1 MKLFRWAAAI
11 AALSVGLAAAQ
22 TAAPPPLPPPPE
34 GTTDDIPAVGDLT
47 VITAERL
54 VYDAEKQTAL
64 FEKDVV
70 VSDPNLRMKADKLTV
85 VFDDKNQPQRL
96 LAEGRVILGQAET
109 RAWAEKVTYDVV
121 SGQVTLEG
129 RPRVMRGRDL
139 LMAQRIVFWRNQSRL
154 ECYPEAR
161 LVIYPQK
168 DGLRERFTGGR

>member
-1 MKLFRWAAAI
+1 MKPFHWI
-11 AALSVGLAAAQ
+11 AALVALSAGLAAAQ
-22 TAAPPPLPPPPE
+22 NAEPPPLPPPPE

-54 VYDAEKQTAL
+54 VYDAERQTAQ

-70 VSDPNLRMKADKLTV
+70 VSDPHLRMKTDRLTV
-85 VFDDKNQPQRL
+85 VFDEKNQPQRL
-96 LAEGRVILGQAET
+96 LAEGRVILSQAET

-139 LMAQRIVFWRNQSRL
+139 LMAQRIVFWRNQGRL
-154 ECYPEAR
+154 ECFPEAR
-161 LVIYPQK
+161 LIIYPQK
-168 DGLRERFTGGR
+168 NGLRERVTGGR